1 MTLGTASR
9 GRTAKIG
16 AVEEQ
21 QQRLRV
27 VFQKLERV
35 RFISH
40 LDVLRYWERAIRRAE
55 LPLAYS
61 KGFTP
66 HPKIAFAAPLP
77 LGFVGTAEIVEVTL
91 DERVAMDEF
100 ERRLAAQTSGDMAIQ
115 TVREVPPRG
124 PSPQAL
130 TRMADY
136 EVVLAGASMAEV
148 SAAIKRF
155 LELESLHWVEQRG
168 DKTREYDLRAAV
180 TTLLASADAEGVR
193 LSMRLACSQDLTGR
207 PEQVVAALFPDPCAG
222 IYTRTGIILA
232 QDSPARRAWRLRG
245 RYL

>member
-1 MTLGTASR
+1 
-9 GRTAKIG
+9 
-16 AVEEQ
+16 VEET

-91 DERVAMDEF
+91 DERVPISDF
-100 ERRLAAQTSGDMAIQ
+100 GSRLAVQTSGDMALQKVFEI
-115 TVREVPPRG
+115 PPRG

-136 EVVLAGASMAEV
+136 DVVLAGASMEEV
-148 SAAIKRF
+148 NVAVSDLLDK
-155 LELESLHWVEQRG
+155 ETLHWVEQRG
-168 DKTREYDLRAAV
+168 EKTREYDLRAAV
-180 TTLLASADAEGVR
+180 TTLRAEQVEEGVR
-193 LSMRLACSQDLTGR
+193 LTMRLACSQDLTGR
-207 PEQVVAALFPDPCAG
+207 PEQVVAALLPDACAG
-222 IYTRTGIILA
+222 IYRRTGIILA
-232 QDSPARRAWRLRG
+232 EVSPARKAWRLKG

>member
-1 MTLGTASR
+1 M
-9 GRTAKIG
+9 
-16 AVEEQ
+16 EEQ

-61 KGFTP
+61 QGFTP
-66 HPKIAFAAPLP
+66 HPKLAFAAPLP
-77 LGFVGTAEIVEVTL
+77 LGFVGSAEIVEVTL
-91 DERVAMDEF
+91 RERVTTADF
-100 ERRLAAQTSGDMAIQ
+100 QSRLAVQTSGDMAIK
-115 TVREVPPRG
+115 TVHEVPSRG

-130 TRMADY
+130 TKMADY
-136 EVVLAGASMAEV
+136 EVVLADASKDEID
-148 SAAIKRF
+148 AAIADF
-155 LELESLHWVEQRG
+155 LELETLHWVEQRG
-168 DKTREYDLRAAV
+168 EKTREYDLRAAV
-180 TTLLASADAEGVR
+180 TTLRTHQETGGVR

-207 PEQVVAALFPDPCAG
+207 PEQVVAALFPDAGAG

-232 QDSPARRAWRLRG
+232 EVSPARKAWRLRG